1 MESTSFTSS
10 KRSSK
15 RNPSKS
21 RILEKSHKT
30 SRSSRRRLIGR
41 AKVSPKDETKKK
53 SAPEIC
59 PSPPYFQQ
67 DDSILQ
73 DNQSE
78 HFNDFDIIVKEEVK
92 EEKDV
97 ILVTIE
103 EEEVPVN
110 ISRVTRRPHRNRK
123 QATSRS
129 ICFVERP
136 TAKIPRLRKMQ
147 LKVKELI
154 SAVRSH
160 PVLWDPSDRGYSDR
174 QKKADAW
181 LSVCCCLYPDWDDL
195 DNRDKGILDNEVR
208 KRWRSARDQFR
219 REIVQGQNGLAPPS
233 KRPYIHLEE
242 LMFLIPVLDIRPANL
257 NGVEIDVQVP
267 QEHHLGES
275 EPELPTATAGGASD
289 PSDGGR
295 SLCYEEPP
303 VTGSATLVTQQVLPL
318 QYRERKDKKSSF
330 SSTSADTIDSQV
342 LAYLQRNIEEDS
354 EDAFVRSL
362 GSYIRKVPERW
373 RLWLRSSIQTLIEA
387 CIPPN
392 DPEKVLGLID
402 QVKLACPLNTA
413 PPIEIEFISPLAAY
427 QSPSQPQYCLSTS
440 SQATSNSYSQSPP
453 CISHSFP
460 RLSSYHSHPSTSYT
474 QDSPSQPSY
483 AFHSHRESRRPAS
496 FPPSVSYNSP
506 LSSLNIPTSS
516 SSSSDHGH
524 MSTSPSCLTAYGS
537 MSASPSTHSSY
548 TTSQLQSQ

>member
-1 MESTSFTSS
+1 MENNTSFTSP

-15 RNPSKS
+15 RNPLKS
-21 RILEKSHKT
+21 RILEKNHKT
-30 SRSSRRRLIGR
+30 SRFFRKRQVGR
-41 AKVSPKDETKKK
+41 PKLSTKDETRKK
-53 SAPEIC
+53 STPERC
-59 PSPPYFQQ
+59 PSSPPFFQQ
-67 DDSILQ
+67 DHSILQ

-78 HFNDFDIIVKEEVK
+78 HFNDFEIIVKEEVK

-110 ISRVTRRPHRNRK
+110 ISRVARRPHRNRK
-123 QATSRS
+123 KAPSRS
-129 ICFVERP
+129 IRFMERQ
-136 TAKIPRLRKMQ
+136 TAKIPRFRKLQ

-160 PVLWDPSDRGYSDR
+160 PELWDPSDRGYSDR
-174 QKKADAW
+174 QKKTDAW
-181 LSVCCCLYPDWDDL
+181 SSVCCRLYPDWESL
-195 DNRDKGILDNEVR
+195 DNRDKGILDNDVR

-219 REIVQGQNGLAPPS
+219 REIVQCQNGLAPPI
-233 KRPYIHLEE
+233 KKPYIHLEE
-242 LMFLIPVLDIRPANL
+242 LMFLVPVLDIRPANL
-257 NGVEIDVQVP
+257 NGAEVDVQVA
-267 QEHHLGES
+267 QELNQLGES
-275 EPELPTATAGGASD
+275 EPELPTTTLAGVSD

-295 SLCYEEPP
+295 SLCCEEPFI
-303 VTGSATLVTQQVLPL
+303 TGNGTLVSRVLPL
-318 QYRERKDKKSSF
+318 QYKERKGGKTSF
-330 SSTSADTIDSQV
+330 SSASADTIDSQV

-392 DPEKVLGLID
+392 DPEKVLSLLD

-413 PPIEIEFISPLAAY
+413 PPTEIEFMSPLAAY
-427 QSPSQPQYCLSTS
+427 QSPTQPQYCVSIS
-440 SQATSNSYSQSPP
+440 SQATSNLYSQSPP
-453 CISHSFP
+453 STSHSFP

-474 QDSPSQPSY
+474 QDSNSQPSY
-483 AFHSHRESRRPAS
+483 AFHSHREPRCQVA
-496 FPPSVSYNSP
+496 FPSSLSHNSS
-506 LSSLNIPTSS
+506 LSSSNIPTSS
-516 SSSSDHGH
+516 SSSDHGP

-537 MSASPSTHSSY
+537 MSASPLTHSACP
-548 TTSQLQSQ
+548 TSQLH